1 MQTVTVNDGE
11 PIESALRRF
20 KQSVSK
26 SGHLM
31 ELRNRKRFESNKEK
45 EIRKPPSL
53 PPH

>member
-1 MQTVTVNDGE
+1 VTVNDGE

-26 SGHLM
+26 SGNLM
-31 ELRNRKRFESNKEK
+31 ELRRRKRFESNKEK